1 MKKVRLQRNTLTLF
15 FWAFLTYFFNFLSNF
30 LTFAKD
36 MVMVNQGMQLTID
49 FSYESA
55 GLATVLFIGQFIF
68 DYLYIA
74 FSWIVSF
81 FAIAFC
87 MQWIIAIVQEKKI
100 NLLVIGI
107 VISLLAILL
116 VYVSPLFFISVLGII
131 ILYYPTVF
139 DTKSVFDYASL
150 KNWWN
155 DFIQLF
161 DLNTNKTDFVKV
173 TDYLKNQPNSAYQG
187 DMVKTIALNAL
198 VYMGSLVSFGLLSGI
213 LLYWRDNY
221 EFNHSNIS
229 GFAVQFS
236 SKWYTWFFKGI
247 KWALLT
253 WLTFGLYWLSGAC
266 KLDYYQLRSTSIHF
280 DNDQADSFFDG
291 VFSQYIF
298 YRVLALV
305 LCVFTFG
312 LAYPIVSRYLSIYLT
327 QHTIISGHRLMCQ
340 YSIQND
346 FNNFKYT
353 YPIFIVT
360 LGLSSIIFHY
370 IYLCYFRENVHIDI
384 NPRLYGED
392 EAFIVSHD
400 AIEVTTNDVNKV
412 SEATIEDKV
421 DEVKVEPTK
430 ISQTPKSRKTSSSA
444 TKIDGDVKKTV
455 AKKSTA
461 KKPAT
466 KAVKTVD
473 REGKRILKR
482 VSRNVSEPKAID
494 SAIKKTTVVKDEHK
508 IASKEVAKKLTVK
521 KSTNQNNTNAKQN
534 AKTISKQS
542 KSKRM
547 QTSQDKLATG
557 NVDIAVTRTKYQI
570 PVASRKVARQL
581 KKKR

>member
-116 VYVSPLFFISVLGII
+116 VYVSPLFFISVFGII

-161 DLNTNKTDFVKV
+161 DLNTSKTDFVKV

-198 VYMGSLVSFGLLSGI
+198 VYIGSLVSFGLLSGI

-444 TKIDGDVKKTV
+444 TKKDGDVKKTV

-521 KSTNQNNTNAKQN
+521 KSTNQKNTNAKQN

>member
-161 DLNTNKTDFVKV
+161 DLNTSKTDFVKV

-198 VYMGSLVSFGLLSGI
+198 VYIGSLVSFGLLSGI

-444 TKIDGDVKKTV
+444 TKKDGDVKKTV

>member
-161 DLNTNKTDFVKV
+161 DLNTSKTDFVKV
-173 TDYLKNQPNSAYQG
+173 TDYLKNQPNLAYQG

-198 VYMGSLVSFGLLSGI
+198 VYIGSLVSFGLLSGI

-444 TKIDGDVKKTV
+444 TKKDGDVKKTV

-521 KSTNQNNTNAKQN
+521 KSTNQKNTNAKQN

>member
-36 MVMVNQGMQLTID
+36 MLMVNQGMQLAID

-87 MQWIIAIVQEKKI
+87 MQWIIAIVQEKKV

-161 DLNTNKTDFVKV
+161 DLNTSKTDFVKV

-198 VYMGSLVSFGLLSGI
+198 VYIGSLVSFGLLSGI

-353 YPIFIVT
+353 YPIYIVT

-444 TKIDGDVKKTV
+444 TKKDGDVKKTV

-508 IASKEVAKKLTVK
+508 IASKEVAKKSTVK
-521 KSTNQNNTNAKQN
+521 KSTNQRNTNAKQN

>member
-161 DLNTNKTDFVKV
+161 DLNTSKTDFVKV

-253 WLTFGLYWLSGAC
+253 WLTFGLYWVSGAC

-444 TKIDGDVKKTV
+444 TKKDGDVKKTV

-508 IASKEVAKKLTVK
+508 IASKEVAKKSTVK
-521 KSTNQNNTNAKQN
+521 KSTNQRNTNAKQN

>member
-198 VYMGSLVSFGLLSGI
+198 VYIGSLVSFGLLSGI

-444 TKIDGDVKKTV
+444 TKKDGDVKKTV

-508 IASKEVAKKLTVK
+508 IASKEVAKKLTAK
-521 KSTNQNNTNAKQN
+521 KSTNQRNTNAKQN

>member
-36 MVMVNQGMQLTID
+36 MLMVNQGMQLAID

-161 DLNTNKTDFVKV
+161 DLNTSKTDFVKV

-198 VYMGSLVSFGLLSGI
+198 VYIGSLVSFGLLSGI

-253 WLTFGLYWLSGAC
+253 WLTFGLYWVSGAC

-430 ISQTPKSRKTSSSA
+430 ISQTPKLRKTSSSA
-444 TKIDGDVKKTV
+444 TKKDGDVKKTV

-508 IASKEVAKKLTVK
+508 IASKEVAKKSTVK
-521 KSTNQNNTNAKQN
+521 KSTNQRNTNAKQN

>member
-161 DLNTNKTDFVKV
+161 DLNTSKTDFVKV

-198 VYMGSLVSFGLLSGI
+198 VYIGSLVSFGLLSGI

-444 TKIDGDVKKTV
+444 TKKDGDVKKTV

-521 KSTNQNNTNAKQN
+521 KSTNQKNANAKQN

>member
-36 MVMVNQGMQLTID
+36 MVMVNQGMQLAID

-161 DLNTNKTDFVKV
+161 DLNTSKTDFVKV
-173 TDYLKNQPNSAYQG
+173 TDYLKNQPNLAYQG

-198 VYMGSLVSFGLLSGI
+198 VYIGSLVSFGLLSGI

-444 TKIDGDVKKTV
+444 TKKDGDVKKTV

-508 IASKEVAKKLTVK
+508 IASKEVAKKSTVK
-521 KSTNQNNTNAKQN
+521 KSTNQRNTNAKQN

>member
-116 VYVSPLFFISVLGII
+116 VYVSPLFFISVFGII

-444 TKIDGDVKKTV
+444 TKKDGDVKKTV

-521 KSTNQNNTNAKQN
+521 KSTNQKNTNAKQN

>member
-36 MVMVNQGMQLTID
+36 MVMVNQGMQLAID

-161 DLNTNKTDFVKV
+161 DLNTSKTDFVKV
-173 TDYLKNQPNSAYQG
+173 TDYLKNQPNLAYQG

-198 VYMGSLVSFGLLSGI
+198 VYIGSLVSFGLLSGI

-430 ISQTPKSRKTSSSA
+430 ISQTPKLRKTSSSA
-444 TKIDGDVKKTV
+444 TKKDGDVKKTV

-508 IASKEVAKKLTVK
+508 IASKEVAKKSTVK
-521 KSTNQNNTNAKQN
+521 KSTNQRNTNAKQN

>member
-198 VYMGSLVSFGLLSGI
+198 VYIGSLVSFGLLSGI

-444 TKIDGDVKKTV
+444 TNKDGDVKKTV

-508 IASKEVAKKLTVK
+508 IASKEVAKKSTVK
-521 KSTNQNNTNAKQN
+521 KSTNQRNTNANQN

>member
-36 MVMVNQGMQLTID
+36 MVMVNQGMQLAID

-161 DLNTNKTDFVKV
+161 DLNTSKTDFVKV
-173 TDYLKNQPNSAYQG
+173 TDYLKNQPNLAYQG

-198 VYMGSLVSFGLLSGI
+198 VYIGSLVSFGLLSGI

-444 TKIDGDVKKTV
+444 TKKDDDVKKTV

-521 KSTNQNNTNAKQN
+521 KSTNQKNTNAKQN

>member
-36 MVMVNQGMQLTID
+36 MLMVNQGMQLAID

-161 DLNTNKTDFVKV
+161 DLNTSKTDFVKV

-198 VYMGSLVSFGLLSGI
+198 VYIGSLVSFGLLSGI

-430 ISQTPKSRKTSSSA
+430 ISQTPKLRKTSSSA
-444 TKIDGDVKKTV
+444 TKKDGDVKKTV

-508 IASKEVAKKLTVK
+508 IASKEVAKKSTVK
-521 KSTNQNNTNAKQN
+521 KSTNQRNTNAKQN

>member
-198 VYMGSLVSFGLLSGI
+198 VYIGSLVSFGLLSGI

-444 TKIDGDVKKTV
+444 TKKDGDVKKTV

-521 KSTNQNNTNAKQN
+521 KSTNQKNTNAKQN

>member
-36 MVMVNQGMQLTID
+36 MVMVNQGMQLAID

-161 DLNTNKTDFVKV
+161 DLNTSKTDFVKV

-198 VYMGSLVSFGLLSGI
+198 VYIGSLVSFGLLSGI

-444 TKIDGDVKKTV
+444 TKKDGDVKKTV

-482 VSRNVSEPKAID
+482 VSRNVIEPKAID

-508 IASKEVAKKLTVK
+508 IASKEVAKKSTVK
-521 KSTNQNNTNAKQN
+521 KSTNQRNTNAKQN

>member
-161 DLNTNKTDFVKV
+161 DLNTSKTDFVKV

-198 VYMGSLVSFGLLSGI
+198 VYIGSLVSFGLLSGI

-253 WLTFGLYWLSGAC
+253 WLTFGLYWVSGAC

-444 TKIDGDVKKTV
+444 TKKDGDVKKTV

-508 IASKEVAKKLTVK
+508 IASKEVAKK
-521 KSTNQNNTNAKQN
+521 STNQKNTNAKQN

>member
-36 MVMVNQGMQLTID
+36 MVMVNQGMQLAID

-81 FAIAFC
+81 FAIDFC

-173 TDYLKNQPNSAYQG
+173 TDYLKNQPNLAYQG

-198 VYMGSLVSFGLLSGI
+198 VYIGSLVSFGLLSGI

-444 TKIDGDVKKTV
+444 TKKDGDVKKTV

-521 KSTNQNNTNAKQN
+521 KSTNQKNTNAKQN

>member
-1 MKKVRLQRNTLTLF
+1 
-15 FWAFLTYFFNFLSNF
+15 
-30 LTFAKD
+30 
-36 MVMVNQGMQLTID
+36 MVMVNQGMQLAID

-161 DLNTNKTDFVKV
+161 DLNTSKTDFVKV

-198 VYMGSLVSFGLLSGI
+198 VYIGSLVSFGLLSGI

-444 TKIDGDVKKTV
+444 TKKDGDVKKTV

-521 KSTNQNNTNAKQN
+521 KSTNQKNTNAKQN

>member
-87 MQWIIAIVQEKKI
+87 MQWIIAIVQEKKV

-173 TDYLKNQPNSAYQG
+173 TDYLKNQPNLAYQG
-187 DMVKTIALNAL
+187 AMVKTIALNAL
-198 VYMGSLVSFGLLSGI
+198 VYIGSLVSFGLLSGI

-430 ISQTPKSRKTSSSA
+430 ISQTPKSRKTSSS
-444 TKIDGDVKKTV
+444 TTNKDGDVKKTV

-508 IASKEVAKKLTVK
+508 IASKEVAKKSTVK
-521 KSTNQNNTNAKQN
+521 KSTNQRNTNAKQN

>member
-36 MVMVNQGMQLTID
+36 MLMVNQGMQLAID

-161 DLNTNKTDFVKV
+161 DLNTSKTDFVKV

-198 VYMGSLVSFGLLSGI
+198 VYIGSLVSFGLLSGI

-421 DEVKVEPTK
+421 DEVKVEPPK

-444 TKIDGDVKKTV
+444 TKKDGDVKKTV

-508 IASKEVAKKLTVK
+508 IASKEVAKKSTVK
-521 KSTNQNNTNAKQN
+521 KSTNQRNTNAKQN

>member
-1 MKKVRLQRNTLTLF
+1 
-15 FWAFLTYFFNFLSNF
+15 
-30 LTFAKD
+30 

-116 VYVSPLFFISVLGII
+116 VYVSPLFFISVFGII

-161 DLNTNKTDFVKV
+161 DLNTSKTDFVKV

-198 VYMGSLVSFGLLSGI
+198 VYIGSLVSFGLLSGI

-444 TKIDGDVKKTV
+444 TKKDGDVKKTV

>member
-36 MVMVNQGMQLTID
+36 MLMVNQGMQLAID

-161 DLNTNKTDFVKV
+161 DLNTSKTDFVKV

-198 VYMGSLVSFGLLSGI
+198 VYIGSLVSFGLLSGI

-253 WLTFGLYWLSGAC
+253 WLTFGLYWVSGAC

-444 TKIDGDVKKTV
+444 TKKDGDVKKTV

-508 IASKEVAKKLTVK
+508 IASKEVAKKSTVK
-521 KSTNQNNTNAKQN
+521 KSTNQRNTNAKQN

>member
-161 DLNTNKTDFVKV
+161 DLNTSKTDFVKV

-198 VYMGSLVSFGLLSGI
+198 VYIGSLVSFGLLSGI

-444 TKIDGDVKKTV
+444 TKKDGDVKKTV

-508 IASKEVAKKLTVK
+508 IASKEVAKKSTVK
-521 KSTNQNNTNAKQN
+521 KSTNQKNTNAKQN

>member
-36 MVMVNQGMQLTID
+36 MLMVNQGMQLAID

-161 DLNTNKTDFVKV
+161 DLNTSKTDFVKV

-198 VYMGSLVSFGLLSGI
+198 VYIGSLVSFGLLSGI

-444 TKIDGDVKKTV
+444 TKKDGDVKKTV

-508 IASKEVAKKLTVK
+508 IASKEVAKKSTVK
-521 KSTNQNNTNAKQN
+521 KSTNQRNTNAKQN

>member
-36 MVMVNQGMQLTID
+36 MLMVNQGMQLAID

-161 DLNTNKTDFVKV
+161 DLNTSKTDFVKV

-198 VYMGSLVSFGLLSGI
+198 VYIGSLVSFGLLSGI

-444 TKIDGDVKKTV
+444 TKKDGDVKKTV

-482 VSRNVSEPKAID
+482 VSRNVIEPKAID

-508 IASKEVAKKLTVK
+508 IASKEVAKKSTVK
-521 KSTNQNNTNAKQN
+521 KSTNQRNTNAKQN

>member
-198 VYMGSLVSFGLLSGI
+198 VYIGSLVSFGLLSGI

-444 TKIDGDVKKTV
+444 TKKDGDVKKTV

-508 IASKEVAKKLTVK
+508 IASKEVAKK
-521 KSTNQNNTNAKQN
+521 STNQKNTNAKQN

>member
-87 MQWIIAIVQEKKI
+87 MQWIIAIVQEKKV

-161 DLNTNKTDFVKV
+161 DLNTSKTDFVKV

-508 IASKEVAKKLTVK
+508 IASKEVAKKSTVK
-521 KSTNQNNTNAKQN
+521 KSTNQRNTNAKQN

>member
-161 DLNTNKTDFVKV
+161 DLNTSKTDFVKV

-444 TKIDGDVKKTV
+444 TKKDGDVKKTV

>member
-161 DLNTNKTDFVKV
+161 DLNTSKTDFVKV
-173 TDYLKNQPNSAYQG
+173 TDYLKNQPNLAYQG

-198 VYMGSLVSFGLLSGI
+198 VYIGSLVSFGLLSGI

-444 TKIDGDVKKTV
+444 TKKDGDVKKTV

-508 IASKEVAKKLTVK
+508 IASKEVAKKLTAK
-521 KSTNQNNTNAKQN
+521 KSTNQRNTNAKQN

>member
-87 MQWIIAIVQEKKI
+87 MQWIIAIVQEKKV

-444 TKIDGDVKKTV
+444 TKKDGDVKKTV

-521 KSTNQNNTNAKQN
+521 KSTNQKNTNAKQN

>member
-161 DLNTNKTDFVKV
+161 DLNTSKTDFVKV

-198 VYMGSLVSFGLLSGI
+198 VYIGSLVSFGLLSGI

-444 TKIDGDVKKTV
+444 TKKDGDVKKTV

-508 IASKEVAKKLTVK
+508 IASKEVAKKLTAK
-521 KSTNQNNTNAKQN
+521 KSTNQRNTNAKQN

>member
-198 VYMGSLVSFGLLSGI
+198 VYIGSLVSFGLLSGI

-521 KSTNQNNTNAKQN
+521 KSTNQKNTNAKQN

>member
-36 MVMVNQGMQLTID
+36 MLMVNQGMQLAID

-161 DLNTNKTDFVKV
+161 DLNTSKTDFVKV

-198 VYMGSLVSFGLLSGI
+198 VYIGSLVSFGLLSGI

-444 TKIDGDVKKTV
+444 TKKDGDVKKTV

-508 IASKEVAKKLTVK
+508 IASKEVAKKSTVK
-521 KSTNQNNTNAKQN
+521 KSTNQKNTNAKQN

>member
-161 DLNTNKTDFVKV
+161 DLNTSKTDFVKV

-198 VYMGSLVSFGLLSGI
+198 VYIGSLVSFGLLSGI

-444 TKIDGDVKKTV
+444 TKKDGDVKKTV

-508 IASKEVAKKLTVK
+508 IASKEVAKKSTVK

>member
-36 MVMVNQGMQLTID
+36 MLMVNQGMQLAID

-116 VYVSPLFFISVLGII
+116 VYVSPLFFISVFGII

-161 DLNTNKTDFVKV
+161 DLNTSKTDFVKV

-198 VYMGSLVSFGLLSGI
+198 VYIGSLVSFGLLSGI

-229 GFAVQFS
+229 GFAIQFS

-305 LCVFTFG
+305 SCVFTFG

-444 TKIDGDVKKTV
+444 TKKDGDVKKTV

-521 KSTNQNNTNAKQN
+521 KSTNQKNTNAKQN

-557 NVDIAVTRTKYQI
+557 NVDIAVIRTKYQI

>member
-36 MVMVNQGMQLTID
+36 MVMVNQGMQLAID

-161 DLNTNKTDFVKV
+161 DLNTSKTDFVKV

-198 VYMGSLVSFGLLSGI
+198 VYIGSLVSFGLLSGI

-444 TKIDGDVKKTV
+444 TKKDGDVKKTV

-508 IASKEVAKKLTVK
+508 IASKEVAKKSTVK
-521 KSTNQNNTNAKQN
+521 KSTNQRNTNAKQN

>member
-36 MVMVNQGMQLTID
+36 MVMVNQGMQLAID

-116 VYVSPLFFISVLGII
+116 VYVSPLFFISVFGII

-161 DLNTNKTDFVKV
+161 DLNTSKTDFVKV

-198 VYMGSLVSFGLLSGI
+198 VYIGSLVSFGLLSGI

-444 TKIDGDVKKTV
+444 TKKDGDVKKTV

-521 KSTNQNNTNAKQN
+521 KSTNQKNTNAKQN

>member
-161 DLNTNKTDFVKV
+161 DLNTSKTDFVKV

-444 TKIDGDVKKTV
+444 TKKDGDVKKTV

-521 KSTNQNNTNAKQN
+521 KSTNQKNTNAKQN